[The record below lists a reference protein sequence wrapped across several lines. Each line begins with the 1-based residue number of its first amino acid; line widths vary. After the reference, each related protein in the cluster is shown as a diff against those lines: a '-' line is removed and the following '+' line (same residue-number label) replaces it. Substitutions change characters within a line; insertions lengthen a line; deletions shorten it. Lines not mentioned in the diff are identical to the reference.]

1 MLDDLR
7 KNQKIVIW
15 LIAIIFVVGMAF
27 MGIAEIFFPKP
38 YVGKIYGKK
47 VTFQEYDSYFR
58 MFLAN
63 HRAQNPD
70 AVLDDQTLQN
80 LNDQAWNQ
88 LVQQRVF
95 ERQVKRY
102 RIKVRDAD
110 VKHKFRHDPPADLKQ
125 NPSFLTNGEFDFQKY
140 FDIIASNPD
149 FAFSLEHYIRQL
161 LPYELLERRIKSQV
175 VINPDSVRIDWLSKN
190 ERATGRVIFWDWNAQ
205 PEQEVTEAEIAQHHN
220 RNSSNYRK
228 EAVRRYRY
236 VNISVQPSA
245 MDSLRVRE
253 DINDIYQQVING
265 ADFGA
270 MAELHS
276 ECPSSSNQGSLGYFV
291 FGSMVPE
298 FSAVAFASEIGDVSE
313 PFQTQFGWHFI
324 NVTGKRT
331 NDNGEPEVEA
341 SHILMRVEPSDA
353 TRMAVRYTAEQLF
366 DTADKIGL
374 ERAAAELSLE
384 TIETNEFHADAD
396 FIPGIGRYP
405 HLVKEAFSNRLGYLP
420 EPIRMPDGTYIVAE
434 LSHRQ
439 NAHVQPID
447 QVSEVIRRELD
458 REKRMELARQ
468 QALTFIA
475 ENNPD
480 DYLEIA
486 SEQGLRIA
494 DFNDILIT
502 RAISGLGLVRP
513 LNNAIFQTQADSWT
527 DLITDPDRGHYK
539 AFVSNRNTPN
549 MEIFESNLERFTSE
563 YRTQRENT
571 HYSEWWQR
579 VMKEAN
585 EEDFRFRFY

>member
-1 MLDDLR
+1 
-7 KNQKIVIW
+7 
-15 LIAIIFVVGMAF
+15 
-27 MGIAEIFFPKP
+27 
-38 YVGKIYGKK
+38 
-47 VTFQEYDSYFR
+47 
-58 MFLAN
+58 
-63 HRAQNPD
+63 
-70 AVLDDQTLQN
+70 
-80 LNDQAWNQ
+80 
-88 LVQQRVF
+88 
-95 ERQVKRY
+95 
-102 RIKVRDAD
+102 
-110 VKHKFRHDPPADLKQ
+110 
-125 NPSFLTNGEFDFQKY
+125 
-140 FDIIASNPD
+140 
-149 FAFSLEHYIRQL
+149 
-161 LPYELLERRIKSQV
+161 
-175 VINPDSVRIDWLSKN
+175 
-190 ERATGRVIFWDWNAQ
+190 VIFWDWNAQ
-205 PEQEVTEAEIAQHHN
+205 PEQEINEAEIAQHHN
-220 RNSSNYRK
+220 RNSSKYRK

-236 VNISVQPSA
+236 VNIRVEPSA

-253 DINDIYQQVING
+253 DINDVYQQVIHG

-298 FSAVAFASEIGDVSE
+298 FSAVAFASEIGDISE

-324 NVTGKRT
+324 TVTGKRT

-353 TRMAVRYTAEQLF
+353 TRMQVRFTAESLF
-366 DTADKIGL
+366 DTANKIGL
-374 ERAAAELSLE
+374 ERAASELSLE
-384 TIETNEFHADAD
+384 TIETNEFHADAE

-420 EPIRMPDGTYIVAE
+420 DPIRMPDGTYLVAE

-439 NAHVQPID
+439 NAHVQPLD

-468 QALTFIA
+468 QAHSFIV

-486 SEQGLRIA
+486 AEQGLRIA

-502 RAISGLGLVRP
+502 RAISGLGLIRP
-513 LNNAIFQTQADSWT
+513 LNNAIFQTLAPAWT
-527 DLITDPDRGHYK
+527 GLITDPDRGHYK

-579 VMKEAN
+579 MLSEAKA
-585 EEDFRFRFY
+585 EDFRFRFY